1 MAAAISNNDYNP
13 LNPITYSRYQN
24 DGTSCFFSVMFG
36 FFQKPINPL
45 VEELLGMR
53 ERLAIEQE
61 QQLPPNEIQLLIKK
75 QNLINWIIG
84 YYYCI
89 HQPKNNTNNRI
100 FKNYLKKMRIFL
112 STNIDAQFD
121 FINGQQ
127 DASEVILATFNN
139 PLNEYIDCMVSPNET
154 ADINIK
160 PSPRDDCES
169 NFLYSYNLYKQ
180 IDNSLIGYKKG
191 NIGVKIVDGITYI
204 EKTRVPYIQLKL
216 TETFIINNIINNQ
229 GKHIT
234 EVSFQEETIYD
245 GRVEFNGNNYVGIKK
260 TLFDAIYDPVFL
272 GVSISRIV
280 QYDNENVDLKEFIKT
295 EFDFT
300 NKKNIG
306 EMELCGIIVH
316 SGSYMMPEKSKS
328 NSDKSNK
335 RVVYTVNGGHYVV
348 YFKNNDKWYLYNDLG
363 ATISLLEEDPTANKE
378 VKKNCTFLVYFK
390 KNADAAGENST
401 MTKIRNDEIFMDF
414 IQEQLQIINEEL
426 APGTSSS
433 SSQLEDIKKAE
444 NEKANAIRM
453 AKSSEDRKAQDEAE
467 KKKNI
472 TKFVQNR
479 FDNEGN
485 GKSSETIIEIWEKM
499 LQDKSITDINVQ
511 DSNLNNFT
519 ALIYQSAKK
528 GAIIAF
534 EWLLSHNAD
543 PNIQD
548 NKGNTSL
555 IYAVD
560 LYDPNKIKL
569 LLDYGADLNKV
580 DKDGKTQLQII
591 EEINENKNFISAL
604 KSYKP
609 DVSPGAIQARK
620 NAALAKFEKDRQDRL
635 AKQQAEAKEKAY
647 ADMKAKE
654 IALAENKQI
663 IERQNRVKD
672 FYNKLNQNTYTT
684 IQINKIYETKL
695 TAQNA
700 INKDTNTNIFNFD
713 TKDIGKEF
721 KVGMLIL
728 LIHPSQ
734 EADDNDVYMI
744 KGFGSII
751 VDRNFEKDYPEN
763 SIIIFYSVEKQE
775 RANIITELLKKY
787 NEEYDVEI
795 EKKYEEIKNIQEKS
809 STKYNENLFRQ
820 ILIDVDKTQK
830 HIENVKIDF
839 VFNENIKP
847 VNITEMNFIQ
857 DINLVEKFVKYR
869 KLEIMKHVR
878 TINYTVEVYKLLS
891 YLIDFEDIINQSITD
906 VKNIYTIKKIDGV
919 NLLNQHKKCKDTLD
933 DIVINNSAFFLNTTL
948 CRFKELEIKLSE
960 IKKRIQIEK
969 DK

>member
-1 MAAAISNNDYNP
+1 VN
-13 LNPITYSRYQN
+13 LN
-24 DGTSCFFSVMFG
+24 
-36 FFQKPINPL
+36 
-45 VEELLGMR
+45 
-53 ERLAIEQE
+53 
-61 QQLPPNEIQLLIKK
+61 
-75 QNLINWIIG
+75 
-84 YYYCI
+84 
-89 HQPKNNTNNRI
+89 
-100 FKNYLKKMRIFL
+100 
-112 STNIDAQFD
+112 
-121 FINGQQ
+121 
-127 DASEVILATFNN
+127 
-139 PLNEYIDCMVSPNET
+139 
-154 ADINIK
+154 
-160 PSPRDDCES
+160 
-169 NFLYSYNLYKQ
+169 
-180 IDNSLIGYKKG
+180 
-191 NIGVKIVDGITYI
+191 
-204 EKTRVPYIQLKL
+204 
-216 TETFIINNIINNQ
+216 
-229 GKHIT
+229 
-234 EVSFQEETIYD
+234 
-245 GRVEFNGNNYVGIKK
+245 
-260 TLFDAIYDPVFL
+260 
-272 GVSISRIV
+272 
-280 QYDNENVDLKEFIKT
+280 EFIKT

-328 NSDKSNK
+328 NLDKTNK

-363 ATISLLEEDPTANKE
+363 ATISLLEEDPTTNKE

-426 APGTSSS
+426 APGTSSKKS
-433 SSQLEDIKKAE
+433 SLSGSQDTKQLENIKKAE
-444 NEKANAIRM
+444 KERPKTMITEK
-453 AKSSEDRKAQDEAE
+453 EDADNNTIEEA
-467 KKKNI
+467 
-472 TKFVQNR
+472 T
-479 FDNEGN
+479 
-485 GKSSETIIEIWEKM
+485 T
-499 LQDKSITDINVQ
+499 
-511 DSNLNNFT
+511 
-519 ALIYQSAKK
+519 
-528 GAIIAF
+528 
-534 EWLLSHNAD
+534 
-543 PNIQD
+543 
-548 NKGNTSL
+548 
-555 IYAVD
+555 
-560 LYDPNKIKL
+560 KL
-569 LLDYGADLNKV
+569 LL
-580 DKDGKTQLQII
+580 
-591 EEINENKNFISAL
+591 NEPQYL
-604 KSYKP
+604 
-609 DVSPGAIQARK
+609 
-620 NAALAKFEKDRQDRL
+620 EKL
-635 AKQQAEAKEKAY
+635 ETEAKEKAD
-647 ADMKAKE
+647 ANTQANE
-654 IALAENKQI
+654 IVLAQEKQ
-663 IERQNRVKD
+663 QNRVKD
-672 FYNKLNQNTYTT
+672 FYNKLNKNTYKT
-684 IQINKIYETKL
+684 IQINKMYETKL

-713 TKDIGKEF
+713 TKDIGKDV

-728 LIHPSQ
+728 LIPPTSQ

-751 VDRNFEKDYPEN
+751 VDRNFEKNYPEN
-763 SIIIFYSVEKQE
+763 TIIIFYSVEKQE

-820 ILIDVDKTQK
+820 ILINVDKTQK

-960 IKKRIQIEK
+960 IKNRIQIDK

>member
-1 MAAAISNNDYNP
+1 MAAAILNNDYNP
-13 LNPITYSRYQN
+13 LNPLTYSRYQN

-45 VEELLGMR
+45 VEELLRMR
-53 ERLAIEQE
+53 GRLAIEQE
-61 QQLPPNEIQLLIKK
+61 QQLPPNEIELLIKK

-89 HQPKNNTNNRI
+89 HQPKNNTNNQI
-100 FKNYLKKMRIFL
+100 FKNYLKKMRFFL

-139 PLNEYIDCMVSPNET
+139 PLNEYIDCMVSPNES
-154 ADINIK
+154 ADIK
-160 PSPRDDCES
+160 PSPRDECES
-169 NFLYSYNLYKQ
+169 NFLYSYDLFKQ

-191 NIGVKIVDGITYI
+191 NIGEKIVDGNTYT

-234 EVSFQEETIYD
+234 EVSFQEETINEA
-245 GRVEFNGNNYVGIKK
+245 RVEFNGNNYFGIKK
-260 TLFDAIYDPVFL
+260 TLFDAIYDPVFF

-280 QYDNENVDLKEFIKT
+280 QYNNENVNLNEFIKT

-300 NKKNIG
+300 DKKNIG
-306 EMELCGIIVH
+306 EMELSGIIVH
-316 SGSYMMPEKSKS
+316 SGSYNMPKNLKS
-328 NSDKSNK
+328 NSDKSNN
-335 RVVYTVNGGHYVV
+335 RDVYTVNGGHYTV
-348 YFKNNDKWYLYNDLG
+348 YFKNNDQWYLYDD
-363 ATISLLEEDPTANKE
+363 ARSSISLIEQDPTTNTV

-390 KNADAAGENST
+390 KNADAAGANST
-401 MTKIRNDEIFMDF
+401 MTTIRNDEIFMNF

-426 APGTSSS
+426 ARASSS
-433 SSQLEDIKKAE
+433 SSQLENIKKAE
-444 NEKANAIRM
+444 RERIENKRKEDEKANAMRM
-453 AKSSEDRKAQDEAE
+453 AKSSEDRKALDE
-467 KKKNI
+467 
-472 TKFVQNR
+472 
-479 FDNEGN
+479 
-485 GKSSETIIEIWEKM
+485 
-499 LQDKSITDINVQ
+499 
-511 DSNLNNFT
+511 
-519 ALIYQSAKK
+519 
-528 GAIIAF
+528 
-534 EWLLSHNAD
+534 
-543 PNIQD
+543 
-548 NKGNTSL
+548 
-555 IYAVD
+555 
-560 LYDPNKIKL
+560 
-569 LLDYGADLNKV
+569 
-580 DKDGKTQLQII
+580 
-591 EEINENKNFISAL
+591 
-604 KSYKP
+604 
-609 DVSPGAIQARK
+609 
-620 NAALAKFEKDRQDRL
+620 
-635 AKQQAEAKEKAY
+635 

-654 IALAENKQI
+654 IALAEEKQ
-663 IERQNRVKD
+663 QNRVKD

-700 INKDTNTNIFNFD
+700 INKDTNTNICNFD
-713 TKDIGKEF
+713 TKDIGKEI

-728 LIHPSQ
+728 LIPPTSQ

-763 SIIIFYSVEKQE
+763 TIIIFYSVEKQE

-960 IKKRIQIEK
+960 IKNRIQIDK